1 MTQHH
6 DHSNVLSGMKM
17 AAPEEGQRK
26 IFLAAKKKKANVHL
40 LNTGH
45 ARKGLMVWYW
55 VTCWETWGA
64 KGITTC
70 VAFLETRLHWFVHS
84 IHLPPREREAVVRPA
99 ADPAFSSWL
108 RRYLLRAAVKEFF
121 KKESGS
127 GGPLKYSFFIW
138 ILIFFSWMCYSDL
151 VAVIHRCTTYSGKS
165 FGSLQS
171 YLNNNKCSLS

>member
-6 DHSNVLSGMKM
+6 DRSNVLSGMKM
-17 AAPEEGQRK
+17 AAPEEGRRK

-70 VAFLETRLHWFVHS
+70 IAFLETRLHWFVHS

-108 RRYLLRAAVKEFF
+108 RRYLPRAAVKEFF

-127 GGPLKYSFFIW
+127 GGPLKYSFFYLNFNFLLLNVLLW
-138 ILIFFSWMCYSDL
+138 
-151 VAVIHRCTTYSGKS
+151 
-165 FGSLQS
+165 FGSCNTQMHNLLRKVLWQFAE
-171 YLNNNKCSLS
+171 LFE